1 MIKIIVNGR
10 EWEVA
15 DETTIADLLGKF
27 KVPSRACAVELN
39 GRIIKRDKFQK
50 TGLKEAD
57 AVEIIRMMGGG

>member
-27 KVPSRACAVELN
+27 KVPPRACAVELN
-39 GRIIKRDKFQK
+39 GRIVKRDKFQK
-50 TGLKEAD
+50 TSLKEQAV
-57 AVEIIRMMGGG
+57 VEIIRMMGGG